1 MGPKKRVHFG
11 KSAKAKKLSESR
23 KKLSP
28 NSKKKL
34 LDETKERVQ
43 RHRENLDD
51 EKQEIIRQ
59 NDIQYQQS
67 KRLVNI

>member
-1 MGPKKRVHFG
+1 MSRKKRVNYG
-11 KSAKAKKLSESR
+11 KSAKAKKQSESR

-34 LDETKERVQ
+34 LDSTKEQVK
-43 RHRENLDD
+43 RHRGNLDD

-59 NDIQYQQS
+59 KDIEYQQS
-67 KRLVNI
+67 KRYVI